1 MGIASVTKVEGQNT
15 MRDLKDW
22 HKEAVQL
29 NKLGYS
35 SRQIARALGKG
46 KSSVNDLLSKLDGS
60 FYGWKAESVTA
71 IPEKKKGP
79 RVLVL
84 DIETKYLTLHGFQ
97 LFNQNFSVDQIQEDI
112 SLLSFAAKWIED
124 EEVMYY
130 DVSVHTELE
139 LLQKLHVLLNEAH
152 FVIAHNGRRFDMKKI
167 RAFMLTYGLPPHSP
181 VRVLDTL
188 EICKK
193 EFGFSSN
200 KLVALTRK
208 LCKTEK
214 SDHGKF
220 AGFLLWREFCK
231 GNPEAIQEMRDYN
244 IVDVTSLQELYEI
257 IAPWSTLLPVFEVY
271 EDEIADMTQWVK
283 EGFIYSNLGK
293 YDQYRNIKTGQ
304 YRRGQKNLLSKEK
317 KESLLRNIV

>member
-60 FYGWKAESVTA
+60 FYGWKAESVAA

-271 EDEIADMTQWVK
+271 EDEIADMTHWVK
-283 EGFIYSNLGK
+283 DGFIYSNLGK
-293 YDQYRNIKTGQ
+293 YDQYRNTKTGQ

>member
-1 MGIASVTKVEGQNT
+1 MGIANVVAKVEAQNT
-15 MRDLKDW
+15 MHPLKDW

-60 FYGWKAESVTA
+60 FYGWKAESVA
-71 IPEKKKGP
+71 AVVEKKGP

-124 EEVMYY
+124 DEVMYY

-271 EDEIADMTQWVK
+271 DDEIADMTHWVK
-283 EGFIYSNLGK
+283 DGFIYSNLGK
-293 YDQYRNIKTGQ
+293 YDQYRNTNTGQ

>member
-1 MGIASVTKVEGQNT
+1 MSMGIANVVAKVETQST
-15 MRDLKDW
+15 MHPLKDW

-60 FYGWKAESVTA
+60 FYGWKAESVA
-71 IPEKKKGP
+71 AVVKKKGP

-124 EEVMYY
+124 DEVMYY

-152 FVIAHNGRRFDMKKI
+152 FVIAHNGRRFDM
-167 RAFMLTYGLPPHSP
+167 
-181 VRVLDTL
+181 
-188 EICKK
+188 
-193 EFGFSSN
+193 
-200 KLVALTRK
+200 
-208 LCKTEK
+208 
-214 SDHGKF
+214 
-220 AGFLLWREFCK
+220 
-231 GNPEAIQEMRDYN
+231 
-244 IVDVTSLQELYEI
+244 
-257 IAPWSTLLPVFEVY
+257 
-271 EDEIADMTQWVK
+271 
-283 EGFIYSNLGK
+283 
-293 YDQYRNIKTGQ
+293 
-304 YRRGQKNLLSKEK
+304 
-317 KESLLRNIV
+317 

>member
-1 MGIASVTKVEGQNT
+1 MGIANVVVKVEAQNT

-35 SRQIARALGKG
+35 SRQIARVLGKG

-60 FYGWKAESVTA
+60 FYGWKAESVA
-71 IPEKKKGP
+71 AVVKKKGP

-124 EEVMYY
+124 DEVMYY

-271 EDEIADMTQWVK
+271 DDEIADMTHWVK
-283 EGFIYSNLGK
+283 DGFIYSNLGK
-293 YDQYRNIKTGQ
+293 YDQYRNTNTGQ